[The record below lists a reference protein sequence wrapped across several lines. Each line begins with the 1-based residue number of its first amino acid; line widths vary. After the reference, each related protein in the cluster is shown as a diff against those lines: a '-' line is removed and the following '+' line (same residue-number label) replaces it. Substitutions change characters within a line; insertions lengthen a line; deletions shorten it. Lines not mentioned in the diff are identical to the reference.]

1 MSEKKPKT
9 FKQKIVY
16 WLFPETNEKIDI
28 EINENNIKSIRY
40 LCLVISVIQL
50 ISLIVFILLHLG
62 KPFNNDSFTSAFHV
76 FLSIIICLAIFVFT
90 TIILKKK
97 VSFIQNNG
105 ITNVLMVIMMTLIL
119 LWSEYVSIKHYVS
132 NCQMMTFFTA
142 ELCVALFLK
151 LRPIINISII
161 TLSSAGFYIYLS
173 FFVKGE
179 PINPYNY
186 AMFFAILLASAVQ
199 SYRYT
204 ASNIKQRNQI
214 NMLNKNLQIIANHD
228 ITTRLRNRYSLGY
241 KIGESVDRKI
251 CLAMVDINTFKSIND
266 TYGHIF
272 GDDVLKLV
280 ADNMIKIFSKDNV
293 FRYGGD
299 EFLVVEEGCDI
310 EQFKNKFKLLNEKLK
325 NNRINNT
332 DITISCSSGCVQ
344 ASINEPQD
352 FLKLISLADDKLYT
366 EKHKNV

>member
-1 MSEKKPKT
+1 M
-9 FKQKIVY
+9 
-16 WLFPETNEKIDI
+16 
-28 EINENNIKSIRY
+28 
-40 LCLVISVIQL
+40 

-90 TIILKKK
+90 TILLKKK

-105 ITNVLMVIMMTLIL
+105 TINVLMVIMMTMIL
-119 LWSEYVSIKHYVS
+119 LWSEYVSIKHYIS

-142 ELCVALFLK
+142 ELCVVLFLK

-186 AMFFAILLASAVQ
+186 AMFFAILIACAVQ

-204 ASNIKQRNQI
+204 VSNIKQRNQS
-214 NMLNKNLQIIANHD
+214 NMLNKKLQIIANHD

-241 KIGESVDRKI
+241 KIGESVNREI
-251 CLAMVDINTFKSIND
+251 CLAMVDVNKFKSIND
-266 TYGHIF
+266 TYGHLF
-272 GDDVLKLV
+272 GDEVLKLV
-280 ADNMIKIFSKDNV
+280 ADNMIEIFSIDNV

-299 EFLVVEEGCDI
+299 EFLIVEEGSDI
-310 EQFKNKFKLLNEKLK
+310 EQFKNKFKLLNDNLK
-325 NNRINNT
+325 NRRINNKV
-332 DITISCSSGCVQ
+332 ITISCSFGCVQ
-344 ASINEPQD
+344 TTVNEPKD
-352 FLKLISLADDKLYT
+352 FRQLISLADEMLYN
-366 EKHKNV
+366 EKHQRV

>member
-1 MSEKKPKT
+1 
-9 FKQKIVY
+9 
-16 WLFPETNEKIDI
+16 
-28 EINENNIKSIRY
+28 
-40 LCLVISVIQL
+40 
-50 ISLIVFILLHLG
+50 
-62 KPFNNDSFTSAFHV
+62 
-76 FLSIIICLAIFVFT
+76 
-90 TIILKKK
+90 
-97 VSFIQNNG
+97 
-105 ITNVLMVIMMTLIL
+105 
-119 LWSEYVSIKHYVS
+119 
-132 NCQMMTFFTA
+132 MMTFFTA